1 MAYIRDRAEEL
12 TGYQANQEFRPSV
25 DLGCDF
31 VMVYGIDDTM
41 PQRVRQFRDQGYVVH
56 LMTGIAW
63 GEYQDYLDGG
73 WDGRKH
79 WDEGQVQRDGT
90 GVNHNPT
97 VPYMVPTVAFS
108 EYLTERLKIAVDSG
122 VEAIHME
129 EPEFWDRSGYSDS
142 FKREYEIYY
151 REPWRPQHE
160 DLDVKYKSAK
170 LKAHL
175 YCRTV
180 ERVSAAL
187 KEYAKVRY
195 GKDLRIYIPTHSLL
209 NYTQWKIMS
218 PEAALIGISSVD
230 GYIAQVWTGT
240 SRTPNV
246 YEGVYK
252 ERTFQTAYLAYGVI

>member
-41 PQRVRQFRDQGYVVH
+41 PQRVRQFRDQGYAVH

-79 WDEGQVQRDGT
+79 WDEGQVQRDGI

-160 DLDVKYKSAK
+160 DLDVNINPRS
-170 LKAHL
+170 
-175 YCRTV
+175 
-180 ERVSAAL
+180 
-187 KEYAKVRY
+187 
-195 GKDLRIYIPTHSLL
+195 
-209 NYTQWKIMS
+209 
-218 PEAALIGISSVD
+218 
-230 GYIAQVWTGT
+230 
-240 SRTPNV
+240 
-246 YEGVYK
+246 
-252 ERTFQTAYLAYGVI
+252 

>member
-97 VPYMVPTVAFS
+97 VPYMVPTVHF
-108 EYLTERLKIAVDSG
+108 
-122 VEAIHME
+122 
-129 EPEFWDRSGYSDS
+129 RS
-142 FKREYEIYY
+142 I
-151 REPWRPQHE
+151 
-160 DLDVKYKSAK
+160 
-170 LKAHL
+170 
-175 YCRTV
+175 
-180 ERVSAAL
+180 
-187 KEYAKVRY
+187 
-195 GKDLRIYIPTHSLL
+195 
-209 NYTQWKIMS
+209 
-218 PEAALIGISSVD
+218 
-230 GYIAQVWTGT
+230 
-240 SRTPNV
+240 
-246 YEGVYK
+246 
-252 ERTFQTAYLAYGVI
+252 